1 MYRAAFLTYDYN
13 NSAPSAKELKT
24 YLGNSAKLLH
34 GNDLRK
40 SKNTPFPD
48 KLHLINHSFST
59 FSYLFS
65 PNDRFQQVMLYIF
78 DDRINSTHFFLKY
91 ASNALCHFEV
101 DDQIV
106 DDMYETEW
114 DYGHLTRH
122 LKSVQSDLDSLD
134 FFIQKK
140 IGDNKF
146 HKFFPSHISS
156 SQKFIVKIENE
167 IKKLETKATQLFSS
181 GWS

>member
-1 MYRAAFLTYDYN
+1 MYRATFLSYDFN
-13 NSAPSAKELKT
+13 NPAPTANELKT
-24 YLGNSAKLLH
+24 YLGRSAKLLH
-34 GNDLRK
+34 GNDQRN
-40 SKNTPFPD
+40 SKNTPYTD

-59 FSYLFS
+59 FSHLFS

-91 ASNALCHFEV
+91 APQALCHFDLDE
-101 DDQIV
+101 QII
-106 DDMYETEW
+106 DDMNKASW
-114 DYGHLTRH
+114 DYGHLTRY
-122 LKSVQSDLDSLD
+122 LQSIQNDLGSLD
-134 FFIQKK
+134 FFIQKN

-146 HKFFPSHISS
+146 HKSFPSHINS

-167 IKKLETKATQLFSS
+167 IKKLETKATQLFNS